1 MTFLKAKAVGGFK
14 KDRKAITLRKMR
26 VEKHKRNRLCCL
38 LHTHS
43 DRTGAELFG
52 QSGGVF
58 DTTDGGIAIRG
69 GKGFV
74 EQHQTIRAV
83 EHQVPGV
90 NGSLRR
96 GIGRERFGQID
107 IFFIAVSFAH
117 GMLERKPRG
126 KGTGGF
132 VVV

>member
-1 MTFLKAKAVGGFK
+1 MQFAAVLIFMGNS
-14 KDRKAITLRKMR
+14 LS
-26 VEKHKRNRLCCL
+26 NL
-38 LHTHS
+38 LHTHR

-52 QSGGVF
+52 QSSGVF
-58 DTTDGGIAIRG
+58 DTTDGGIAILG

-74 EQHQTIRAV
+74 KQHQTIGTV

-117 GMLERKPRG
+117 GKLERKPRG

-132 VVV
+132 VIV